1 MSRNTI
7 RLDVERLIKQTGS
20 TDPFEIFN
28 YMNVIIQYDE
38 LGKDILGY
46 TLCYKDVIIIVL
58 NSRLSESEK
67 YITACHE
74 LGHVICGHSLN
85 AEFLRRSNL
94 TYVRQGNEYEANV
107 FMIELLTYGVNV
119 ACFSSEEQLLK
130 SCNVPDWAERYVDWN
145 YLRLNADFKSF
156 DSIY

>member
-7 RLDVERLIKQTGS
+7 RLDVERIIKQTGS
-20 TDPFEIFN
+20 TDPFEIFD
-28 YMNVIIQYDE
+28 YMNVIVQYDE

-46 TLCYKDVIIIVL
+46 TLRYKDVIIIVL

-107 FMIELLTYGVNV
+107 FMVELLTYKAN
-119 ACFSSEEQLLK
+119 AAEFANEDQLLYD
-130 SCNVPDWAERYVDWN
+130 CGVPKWAERYIDWS
-145 YLRLNADFKSF
+145 YLKARADFNSSS
-156 DSIY
+156 SIY